1 MTYRT
6 RVAVVFLLGFF
17 LDLINMFIASVAFP
31 AMGQALHA
39 TPSALAWVSNGYI
52 AGLTL
57 VIPFSAML
65 ARLLGAKRL
74 ILLSL
79 FVFSAAS
86 AAAGLASTLDSMIA
100 WRVIQGLG
108 GGLLIPVG
116 QALAWQQFKPHER
129 ARLSSAVMLVA
140 LLAPACSPAL
150 GGVLVQT
157 LGWRWIFFATLP
169 VAALA
174 FVLAGLWL
182 RNEKPQQTLTRRLL
196 HLPLLKDPLLR
207 FSMLVY
213 LCVPGTFIGV
223 NVMGMFYLQS
233 IARLTPAETGALMLP
248 WSLASFMA
256 ITATGRYFNR
266 TGPRPLIV
274 LGCLLQA
281 IGMGLLIGIGPDT
294 PFTLPVLAFTLMGA
308 GGSLCSSTAQSS
320 AFLTI
325 PHDAMPDASALWN
338 LNRQLSFFLGA
349 LVLAALLSLAQR
361 YLPPLTAWHG
371 IFLFAAGVTLLPL
384 LAVIRLNNAKVL
396 RQLQQENV

>member
-6 RVAVVFLLGFF
+6 RVAAVFLLGFF

-31 AMGQALHA
+31 AMGEALHA
-39 TPSALAWVSNGYI
+39 SPSALAWVSNGYI

-86 AAAGLASTLDSMIA
+86 AAAGLASTLDSLIA

-150 GGVLVQT
+150 GGMLVQT

-248 WSLASFMA
+248 WSLASFVA
-256 ITATGRYFNR
+256 ITATGRYFNH

-294 PFTLPVLAFTLMGA
+294 PFALPVLAFTLMGA